1 MLHANEKE
9 FKTDRR
15 TQFYDP
21 IVALVGDVTLEQN
34 N

>member
-1 MLHANEKE
+1 MQNKE
-9 FKTDRR
+9 FKIDRK

-21 IVALVGDVTLEQN
+21 IVALVGDVTLKQN